1 MVSEERFRRPNAR
14 PNLDARVQF
23 REVEMNFGL
32 TDEQRM
38 MQEMA
43 RDFAQKEILP
53 TLKEDEETHR
63 FRPELVKKMADLGFF
78 GCALPE
84 EYGGNGC
91 GFLESVIIAEQLAMV
106 SGSSRLPLN
115 MQNIGPAITVNKF
128 GTKEQKERFIPKWV
142 SAEYY
147 GFFAITEPNSGSDVI
162 SMGTTAIDR
171 GDHWELNG
179 QKMWISNA
187 HLGDWGL
194 VYAITDRSKKYQ
206 GMTCFIVNL
215 KDNEGIVTAPIETKL
230 GLHCAPTGEIAFD
243 RARIPKDSLLGEV
256 GQGFQICMWQLNNTR
271 ISCAA
276 GALGI
281 GGGAVEASIAYA
293 NERTQFGKKIGSYQ
307 MIQAQIAE
315 MVAEHE
321 AAKLLVYQAAWL
333 KDQGL
338 PNQYQTS
345 MAKLFASEAA
355 VKASCDMMKIFG
367 SYGYSTEYPAERI
380 LRDSMS
386 LRTVEGTSNIQ
397 KTIIAGIA
405 LGDADNR

>member
-1 MVSEERFRRPNAR
+1 MR
-14 PNLDARVQF
+14 
-23 REVEMNFGL
+23 FGL
-32 TDEQRM
+32 TDEQKM
-38 MQEMA
+38 MQDMA

-53 TLKEDEETHR
+53 TLKEDEVNHT
-63 FRPELVKKMADLGFF
+63 FRPELVKKMASLGFF
-78 GCALPE
+78 GCGLPE

-91 GFLESVIIAEQLAMV
+91 GFLESVILAEQLATV

-115 MQNIGPAITVNKF
+115 MQNIGPSLTVNKF
-128 GTKEQKERFIPKWV
+128 GTKEQKERFIPDWV
-142 SAEYY
+142 SAESF
-147 GFFAITEPNSGSDVI
+147 GFFAITEPNSGSDVV

-171 GDHWELNG
+171 GDHWEING

-187 HLGDWGL
+187 HVGDWGL
-194 VYAITDRSKKYQ
+194 LYAVTDRAAKYK
-206 GMTCFIVNL
+206 GLTCFIINL
-215 KDNEGIVTAPIETKL
+215 KDNEGIITAAIESKV
-230 GLHCAPTGEIAFD
+230 GLHCAPTGEISFNQAK
-243 RARIPKDSLLGEV
+243 IPKDSVLGEV

-281 GGGAVEASIAYA
+281 GAGAIEAAIGYA

-307 MIQAQIAE
+307 MIQASIAE

-321 AAKLLVYQAAWL
+321 AARLLVYQAAWL

-355 VKASCDMMKIFG
+355 VHAATETMKIFG
-367 SYGYSTEYPAERI
+367 SYGFSTEYPAERW

-397 KTIIAGIA
+397 KTIIAGFA
-405 LGDADNR
+405 LGDVVNR

>member
-1 MVSEERFRRPNAR
+1 MH
-14 PNLDARVQF
+14 
-23 REVEMNFGL
+23 FGM

-43 RDFAQKEILP
+43 RDFAQKEIAP
-53 TLKEDEETHR
+53 TLKDDEANHR
-63 FRPELVKKMADLGFF
+63 FRPELVKKMAGLGFF

-84 EYGGNGC
+84 ELGGNGF
-91 GFLESVIIAEQLAMV
+91 GFLESVILAEQIAKV
-106 SGSSRLPLN
+106 SGSWRLPFN
-115 MQNIGPAITVNKF
+115 MQNIGPSITVNHF
-128 GTKEQKERFIPKWV
+128 GTAEQKKRFIPDWV
-142 SAEYY
+142 NADSF
-147 GFFAITEPNSGSDVI
+147 GFFAITEPNSGSDVA

-171 GDHWELNG
+171 GDHWEISG

-187 HLGDWGL
+187 HIGDWGL
-194 VYAITDRSKKYQ
+194 MYAFTDKSQKYK

-243 RARIPKDSLLGEV
+243 KARIPKDSVLGEV
-256 GQGFQICMWQLNNTR
+256 GQGFQVCMWQLNNTR

-281 GGGAVEASIAYA
+281 AGGAIAAAIDYA

-321 AAKLLVYQAAWL
+321 AARLLVYQAAWL

-338 PNQYQTS
+338 PNQHQTS
-345 MAKLFASEAA
+345 IAKYYASESA
-355 VKASCDMMKIFG
+355 VRCAGETMKIFG
-367 SYGYSTEYPAERI
+367 SYGFSTEYPAERF
-380 LRDSMS
+380 LRDAQS
-386 LRTVEGTSNIQ
+386 LRVVEGTSNIQ
-397 KTIIAGIA
+397 KTIIAGIS
-405 LGDADNR
+405 LGDVANR